1 MTPTKRV
8 FDIVLALF
16 CAGLLILPC
25 FLIATFLLFV
35 QGRPVFYFS
44 ERMKTHDQSFCLWK
58 FRSMQCTSVNIG
70 VSGGDKA
77 VRITPT
83 GHFLRRTRLDEVPQ
97 LWNILRGEMSFV
109 GPRPPLRAYVERF
122 PNLYADVL
130 QSRPGIT
137 GLATIIF
144 HKREE
149 QLLADCTTPAQTD
162 AVYVVRCLPRKARL
176 DLIYQ
181 KNQTLVFDIAL
192 LMATVLA
199 LGKNSRSA

>member
-8 FDIVLALF
+8 FDIVLAFF

-25 FLIATFLLFV
+25 FLVAGVLLFV
-35 QGRPVFYFS
+35 QGRPVFYLS
-44 ERMKTHDQSFCLWK
+44 ERMKTQDQSFLLWK
-58 FRSMQCTSVNIG
+58 FRTMQCASVNLG
-70 VSGGDKA
+70 VSGGDKTA
-77 VRITPT
+77 RITRT
-83 GHFLRRTRLDEVPQ
+83 GHFLRRTRLDEIPQ

-109 GPRPPLRAYVERF
+109 GPRPPLREYVERF

-149 QLLADCTTPAQTD
+149 QLLAVCITPAQTD
-162 AVYVVRCLPRKARL
+162 AVYVARCIPRKARL

-181 KNQTLVFDIAL
+181 KKQTVVLDIAL
-192 LMATVLA
+192 LMATVFA
-199 LGKNSRSA
+199 LGKNGRSA

>member
-25 FLIATFLLFV
+25 FLVAGVLLFV
-35 QGRPVFYFS
+35 QGRPVFYLS
-44 ERMKTHDQSFCLWK
+44 ERMKTHNQSFRLWK

-77 VRITPT
+77 GRITPT